1 MSRLTT
7 TPTLRPDSEPFLFTN
22 MYEYIHHLWVSHPP
36 SLPSSPLHDNAPC
49 SSQILSIIYRQITL
63 PGDCLRGQHN
73 SHLLFLTSLGW
84 VQGQQASRYVLS
96 DLHEKYIKV
105 HSKYIYLT
113 WQEIVLTNLCILTDC
128 TLFFNS
134 WHITDQLIWWWRSSK
149 SWFIFI
155 FCEIDTKRN
164 LINSYCQHL
173 IDQMP
178 RLQSP
183 IDQLSLKESERL
195 YKR

>member
-1 MSRLTT
+1 
-7 TPTLRPDSEPFLFTN
+7 
-22 MYEYIHHLWVSHPP
+22 MYEYIHHLWVSHPH
-36 SLPSSPLHDNAPC
+36 LSPLPPYMTMLICTAHLSMFFPNTEHYLSTNNSAGWPLAWSTLL
-49 SSQILSIIYRQITL
+49 SSSFSDIPWVSSRAAGFQICFIRLTWEIYQIYT
-63 PGDCLRGQHN
+63 
-73 SHLLFLTSLGW
+73 
-84 VQGQQASRYVLS
+84 
-96 DLHEKYIKV
+96 KV

-134 WHITDQLIWWWRSSK
+134 WHITDQLIWCWRSSK

-155 FCEIDTKRN
+155 FCKIDTKRN
-164 LINSYCQHL
+164 LINCLLYCQHL

-183 IDQLSLKESERL
+183 IGQLSLKQSERL